1 MRLGLWFIKKS
12 CLHGDFLMRAGEGGS
27 DSGMFG
33 VILSIQENIRKCIA
47 EDDKARSWGRGQGEE
62 TCAEWCGFGK
72 IRER

>member
-47 EDDKARSWGRGQGEE
+47 EDDKARSWGRGR
-62 TCAEWCGFGK
+62 GK
-72 IRER
+72 RPVQSGVDLGK

>member
-1 MRLGLWFIKKS
+1 
-12 CLHGDFLMRAGEGGS
+12 MRAEEGGS

-33 VILSIQENIRKCIA
+33 VILSIQKNIRKCIA
-47 EDDKARSWGRGQGEE
+47 DDDKARSWGRGQGQE